1 MPKQSRGL
9 SFYLLTSAFAVILLQ
24 SACADTDVQPTLSLE
39 EIGAQV
45 AQTLEAEPVD
55 TLSLEEIGTVV
66 AQTLAADSIEA
77 DFATAAPSNTQTPTL
92 TATVTPSITPSPSV
106 TLPSI
111 SEAGC
116 IPEGTTRELGRVISN
131 EDGDTIQID
140 INGAEHSVL
149 YIGIYAPDRGQRF
162 FSEAT
167 NQNSSLV
174 LGQIVTLVKD
184 VSETDQFG
192 RIVRYV
198 LVGNMFVNYQLV
210 RDGYAYASPNPPD
223 VACSDI
229 YIVAQRQA
237 QSEGIGL
244 WRATQTP

>member
-1 MPKQSRGL
+1 MRNRFRSS
-9 SFYLLTSAFAVILLQ
+9 SFLLLTSAVVVILLQ
-24 SACADTDVQPTLSLE
+24 SACGQSEIQP
-39 EIGAQV
+39 
-45 AQTLEAEPVD
+45 

-66 AQTLAADSIEA
+66 AQTLAAESIEA
-77 DFATAAPSNTQTPTL
+77 NTATIGPSNTPVATLTETPTL
-92 TATVTPSITPSPSV
+92 TATITPSITPSPSV

-111 SEAGC
+111 SGAGC
-116 IPEGTTRELGRVISN
+116 IPEGTTREVGRVIAIT
-131 EDGDTIQID
+131 DGDTIRVD
-140 INGAEHSVL
+140 INGVEHSVL
-149 YIGIYAPDRGQRF
+149 YIGIYTPDKGQPF

-167 NQNSSLV
+167 NKNSSLV
-174 LGQIVTLVKD
+174 RGQTVTLVKD

-192 RIVRYV
+192 RFVRYV

-237 QSEGIGL
+237 QSEGRGL
-244 WRATQTP
+244 WRATPTPG